1 MTVKNV
7 IGIVG
12 IALLVT
18 GWVIYY
24 VLSFVR

>member
-7 IGIVG
+7 FGIVG
-12 IALLVT
+12 VVLVVT

>member
-7 IGIVG
+7 IGIVC
-12 IALLVT
+12 AVLLVT